1 MFSQLFW
8 QTETG
13 QVQGEITAVSSKLTH
28 PSRVC
33 VWDIFAVNFVCCLS
47 LHFTSYIQ
55 NDLEYFATQKRNTH
69 SFWPCKICKCGS
81 SYKFKKAKVRMDRQP
96 WCVPFSST
104 RQRLSFSAMLC
115 FKTTSKHL
123 LNIVFIF

>member
-33 VWDIFAVNFVCCLS
+33 VVFCLRPVGYQICCWILYAIVS
-47 LHFTSYIQ
+47 FKSRYVLNEKQ
-55 NDLEYFATQKRNTH
+55 LEMQ
-69 SFWPCKICKCGS
+69 C
-81 SYKFKKAKVRMDRQP
+81 V
-96 WCVPFSST
+96 VPFE
-104 RQRLSFSAMLC
+104 RNKQRTLDVLF
-115 FKTTSKHL
+115 
-123 LNIVFIF
+123 